1 MDKFLRFFIKFHG
14 YCIAV
19 ASSILTALFTSIF
32 TSNWAY
38 IRYEEFYNL
47 RYTGIPALVFG
58 LVWMVANS
66 LLFIGIFK
74 EKKTL
79 LYPFCALFLLDLVLV
94 LLRDFY
100 LMIYDS
106 SWYKTVFFNVCLPLM
121 FFIVP
126 YVILSMLALMK
137 LFEVDPIVRTDD
149 NFVRFDRRS
158 NSIDTV
164 TIIN

>member
-1 MDKFLRFFIKFHG
+1 
-14 YCIAV
+14 
-19 ASSILTALFTSIF
+19 
-32 TSNWAY
+32 
-38 IRYEEFYNL
+38 
-47 RYTGIPALVFG
+47 
-58 LVWMVANS
+58 MVANS

-79 LYPFCALFLLDLVLV
+79 LYPFCVLFLLDLVLV